1 MLTIEKVCSP
11 RNSKI
16 LTNYLYLTIKNDR
29 ISKYQKGFVLNENR
43 VIVAMSGGVDSSVA
57 AAILHEQGFEVI
69 GVTMKTW
76 GFMEVG
82 GAPKHESGCCSLDA
96 IYDAKNVA
104 TKLGAPHYTVDFTK
118 PFENAVIDNFV
129 EEYLNGR
136 TPNPC
141 VVCNRKIKWEEL
153 LKKADALDAKFV
165 ATGHYA
171 IVEHNNELNRY
182 CLRNGIDARKD
193 QSYALW
199 GLTQE
204 SLSRTIFP
212 LGKFTKTEIR
222 ELAVNYDLKTA
233 NKPDSQEICFVADN
247 NYERFLRERIPD
259 VIDNVKKGEMIYKG
273 EKVGDHKGIP
283 FYTIGQRKG
292 LGIAMGKP
300 VYVKKIDHEANTIEI
315 GDKEDLMQDVLE
327 AEDVNYV
334 SMDKL
339 NPGDVIICKIRYN
352 DKGAPAQV
360 LESGENTFKVKFL
373 QPASAITPGQSAVIY
388 DEMGYVLAGGIIK
401 SGQ

>member
-1 MLTIEKVCSP
+1 MK
-11 RNSKI
+11 
-16 LTNYLYLTIKNDR
+16 D
-29 ISKYQKGFVLNENR
+29 NR

-57 AAILHEQGFEVI
+57 AALLHSKGYDVI
-69 GVTMKTW
+69 GITMKTW

-104 TKLGAPHYTVDFTK
+104 QKFGFPHYTVDFTK
-118 PFENAVIDNFV
+118 AFEAAVIDDFV
-129 EEYLNGR
+129 DEYLAGR

-153 LKKADALDAKFV
+153 LKKADDLEAKYV

-171 IVEHNNELNRY
+171 IVDKNESSNRFMLKY
-182 CLRNGIDARKD
+182 SNDAKKD

-212 LGKFTKTEIR
+212 LGEFTKTEVR
-222 ELAVNYDLKTA
+222 ALAEKFGLKTA

-247 NYERFLRERIPD
+247 NYERFLKERIPD
-259 VIDNVKKGEMIYKG
+259 VMNKIEGGDILYKG
-273 EKVGDHKGIP
+273 EVIGQHRGIP

-292 LGIAMGKP
+292 LGLALGKP
-300 VYVKKIDHEANTIEI
+300 VYVKNIDRDSNVIEI
-315 GDKEDLMQDVLE
+315 GDKEDLYENILYAD
-327 AEDVNYV
+327 DVNYV
-334 SMDKL
+334 SSDL
-339 NPGDVIICKIRYN
+339 LEPGSIVRAKIRYLDN
-352 DKGAPAQV
+352 GSPAEIIESNENSFSINF
-360 LESGENTFKVKFL
+360 LEPK
-373 QPASAITPGQSAVIY
+373 SAITPGQSVVLY
-388 DEMGYVLAGGIIK
+388 DEQGYVLAGGIISK
-401 SGQ
+401 KK

>member
-1 MLTIEKVCSP
+1 M
-11 RNSKI
+11 
-16 LTNYLYLTIKNDR
+16 
-29 ISKYQKGFVLNENR
+29 NENR

-57 AAILHEQGFEVI
+57 AAILHNQGYEVI

-118 PFENAVIDNFV
+118 PFEDAVIDNFV
-129 EEYLNGR
+129 DEYLSGR

-153 LKKADALDAKFV
+153 LKKADALDAKYV
-165 ATGHYA
+165 ATGHYG
-171 IVEHNNELNRY
+171 IVEYNQSLNRY
-182 CLRNGIDARKD
+182 SLRNGVDTRKD

-204 SLSRTIFP
+204 SLSRTLFP
-212 LGKFTKTEIR
+212 LGRFTKPEIR
-222 ELAVNYDLKTA
+222 QMAMEFGLKTA

-259 VIDNVKKGEMIYKG
+259 VIENIEEGEMIYKG
-273 EKVGDHKGIP
+273 EKIANHKGIP
-283 FYTIGQRKG
+283 FYTVGQRKG
-292 LGIAMGKP
+292 LGVALGKP
-300 VYVKKIDHEANTIEI
+300 VYVKKIDHESNKIEL
-315 GDKEDLMQDVLE
+315 GDKEDLMQSVLE

-334 SMDKL
+334 SMENL
-339 NPGDVIICKIRYN
+339 NAGDVVVCKIRYN
-352 DKGAPAQV
+352 DKGSPAEV
-360 LESGENTFKVKFL
+360 LESTCKTFKVKFH
-373 QPASAITPGQSAVIY
+373 QPVSAITPGQSAVIY
-388 DEMGYVLAGGIIK
+388 DEMGYVLAGGVIS
-401 SGQ
+401 SGK

>member
-1 MLTIEKVCSP
+1 M
-11 RNSKI
+11 
-16 LTNYLYLTIKNDR
+16 
-29 ISKYQKGFVLNENR
+29 NENR

-57 AAILHEQGFEVI
+57 AALLVEQGYDVI

-104 TKLGAPHYTVDFTK
+104 TKLGFPHYTVDFTK
-118 PFENAVIDNFV
+118 AFESAVIDNFV
-129 EEYLNGR
+129 DEYLSGR

-153 LKKADALDAKFV
+153 LDKANSLDAKYV

-171 IVEHNNELNRY
+171 SIYHNEETDRFSVQTSS
-182 CLRNGIDARKD
+182 DAKKD

-204 SLSRTIFP
+204 SLSRTLLP
-212 LGKFTKTEIR
+212 LGKFTKPEIR
-222 ELAVNYDLKTA
+222 ELAERFELKTA

-259 VIDNVKKGEMIYKG
+259 VINNVEKGDLVYKG
-273 EKVGDHKGIP
+273 EKVGEHKGIP
-283 FYTIGQRKG
+283 FYTVGQRKG
-292 LGIAMGKP
+292 LGIALGKP
-300 VYVKKIDHEANTIEI
+300 VYVSNIDHKTNVIEL
-315 GDKEDLMQDVLE
+315 GDKEDLFEQYVY
-327 AEDVNYV
+327 AEEVNYLAQRYFEENETV
-334 SMDKL
+334 F
-339 NPGDVIICKIRYN
+339 GKIRYL
-352 DKGAPAQV
+352 DTASRAEMIKAD
-360 LESGENTFKVKFL
+360 ESGFIVRFFEPK
-373 QPASAITPGQSAVIY
+373 SAVSPGQSIVLY
-388 DEMGYVLAGGIIK
+388 DENGLVLAGGVISKQEI
-401 SGQ
+401 SN